1 VRTSPETMAQITE
14 GFLCPIC
21 MADLGDVIQLQLHF
35 DERHSKEDPAF
46 VQNLKDLF
54 GKAKQK
60 IKKGF
65 DDSSNFLGNELSS
78 DINSVNLSNNLQILN
93 DNHQTV
99 KLYGTEYS
107 SNVHPVSG
115 IQNSYLEESEVENV
129 IPLTNHID
137 YYRTERAKRADM
149 LAMDTNKLII
159 RLEKLMSSLPND
171 PVKRRTY
178 EQAIVSWLPEESV
191 KLCPNCA
198 KSFNLTRRKHHCRLC
213 GSIMCADCSDYVS
226 FELAR
231 RLFNPASISKYEG
244 NGEDNDG
251 SKNINGSI
259 SKNGSGKSF
268 EKSRINP
275 SYDNLAKNFAD
286 LTGMAESQQQFRS
299 CTFCAESLK
308 KRDARVS
315 LTTENLSPVLQRYY
329 EKLRQL
335 MQDGTKMSKEY
346 REIAEKLNAGEP
358 ATKLTIE
365 EAKRMRIHLLKAAE
379 NVDAVSKAMIG
390 LDEDESTKTL
400 RSRIRAASIN
410 FVKETLVGLPGI
422 PSEEEHAKLQELRKK
437 EAAKRIE
444 REQKAAAS
452 AKLKY
457 DQEISKRSAKL
468 ALANSSFGI
477 NTNRTSPRSSRQS
490 HKPKSQGVQYG
501 SGFVSSTSRA
511 KHIDTDDPIVLQMS
525 NLREFISQA
534 RTAGKHDDAKLLEE
548 NLRDL
553 QEEYQRQ
560 RKQLEENYN
569 SFKDVFGKKKSE
581 GGSLPHEASRGSSED
596 EFDENNPFFVGPDD
610 EMNELERVLKS
621 DGIEQTESV
630 RDMES
635 DFDETNPFHET
646 ENDEKLIADGSLDFD
661 EYDKSGRNP
670 FF

>member
-1 VRTSPETMAQITE
+1 MAQITE

-35 DERHSKEDPAF
+35 DERHSKEDPEF
-46 VQNLKDLF
+46 VQNLKNLF

-65 DDSSNFLGNELSS
+65 DEGSNFLGNELSS
-78 DINSVNLSNNLQILN
+78 DITNINLSNNIQLLN
-93 DNHQTV
+93 ENQQTV
-99 KLYGTEYS
+99 NLYGTEYS

-115 IQNSYLEESEVENV
+115 IQNSYLEESAIENV
-129 IPLTNHID
+129 IPEVNHFE

-159 RLEKLMSSLPND
+159 RLEKLMSAIPND
-171 PVKRRTY
+171 PVKRRSH

-198 KSFNLTRRKHHCRLC
+198 RSFNITRRKHHCRLC
-213 GSIMCADCSDYVS
+213 GSIMCADCSEYVP

-231 RLFNPASISKYEG
+231 RLINPASISKYES
-244 NGEDNDG
+244 NGENNEATRLLDG
-251 SKNINGSI
+251 NSSKS
-259 SKNGSGKSF
+259 GSGKSF
-268 EKSRINP
+268 SKSKLNP
-275 SYDNLAKNFAD
+275 SYDNLAKNIVD

-299 CTFCAESLK
+299 CTFCAENLQ

-315 LTTENLSPVLQRYY
+315 LTTENQSPVLQRYY

-335 MQDGTKMSKEY
+335 MQEGTKMSQEY
-346 REIAEKLNAGEP
+346 REIANKLNAGEP

-365 EAKRMRIHLLKAAE
+365 EAKRMRIRLLKAAE
-379 NVDAVSKAMIG
+379 NVDAVSKAMVG
-390 LDEDESTKTL
+390 LDEDESSKTL

-422 PSEEEHAKLQELRKK
+422 PSEEEHAKLQEQRKK
-437 EAAKRIE
+437 EAAKRIKE
-444 REQKAAAS
+444 EQKAAAT

-457 DQEISKRSAKL
+457 DQEVAKRSSKL
-468 ALANSSFGI
+468 NINNSSFGI
-477 NTNRTSPRSSRQS
+477 NPSRTSPRSIRQS
-490 HKPKSQGVQYG
+490 QKPKTQTVQYG
-501 SGFVSSTSRA
+501 SGFVSSTSKA
-511 KHIDTDDPIVLQMS
+511 KHNESDDPIVLQMS

-569 SFKDVFGKKKSE
+569 SFKDVFGKKKPESDN
-581 GGSLPHEASRGSSED
+581 SPHEMSCSNSED

-621 DGIEQTESV
+621 DELEESDQI
-630 RDMES
+630 RDMED
-635 DFDETNPFHET
+635 DFEETNPFHEPKN
-646 ENDEKLIADGSLDFD
+646 EEKLIADGSVDFD

>member
-1 VRTSPETMAQITE
+1 MAQITE

-35 DERHSKEDPAF
+35 DERHSKEDPEF
-46 VQNLKDLF
+46 VQNLKNLF

-65 DDSSNFLGNELSS
+65 DEGSNFLGNELSS
-78 DINSVNLSNNLQILN
+78 DITNINLSNNIQLLN
-93 DNHQTV
+93 ENQQTV
-99 KLYGTEYS
+99 NLYGTEYS

-115 IQNSYLEESEVENV
+115 IQNSYLEESAIENV
-129 IPLTNHID
+129 IPEVNHFE

-159 RLEKLMSSLPND
+159 RLEKLMSAIPND
-171 PVKRRTY
+171 PVKRRSH

-198 KSFNLTRRKHHCRLC
+198 RSFNITRRKHHCRLC
-213 GSIMCADCSDYVS
+213 GSIMCADCSEYVP

-231 RLFNPASISKYEG
+231 RLINPATISKYES
-244 NGEDNDG
+244 NGENNEATKLLDG
-251 SKNINGSI
+251 NSSKS
-259 SKNGSGKSF
+259 GSGKSF
-268 EKSRINP
+268 SKSKLNP
-275 SYDNLAKNFAD
+275 SYDNLAKNIVD

-299 CTFCAESLK
+299 CTFCAENLQ

-315 LTTENLSPVLQRYY
+315 LTTENQSPVLQRYY

-335 MQDGTKMSKEY
+335 MQEGTKMSQEY
-346 REIAEKLNAGEP
+346 REIANKLNAGEP

-365 EAKRMRIHLLKAAE
+365 EAKRMRIRLLKAAE
-379 NVDAVSKAMIG
+379 NVDAVSKAMVG
-390 LDEDESTKTL
+390 LDEDESSKTL

-422 PSEEEHAKLQELRKK
+422 PSEEEHAKLQEQRKK
-437 EAAKRIE
+437 EAAKKIKQ
-444 REQKAAAS
+444 EQQAAAT

-457 DQEISKRSAKL
+457 DQEVAKRSSKL
-468 ALANSSFGI
+468 NMNNSSFGI
-477 NTNRTSPRSSRQS
+477 NPNRTSPRSLRQS
-490 HKPKSQGVQYG
+490 QKPKTQTVQYG
-501 SGFVSSTSRA
+501 SGFVSSTSKA
-511 KHIDTDDPIVLQMS
+511 KHNDSDDPIVLQMS

-569 SFKDVFGKKKSE
+569 SFKDVFGKKKPESDN
-581 GGSLPHEASRGSSED
+581 SPHETSCSNSED

-621 DGIEQTESV
+621 DELEESDQI
-630 RDMES
+630 RDMED
-635 DFDETNPFHET
+635 DFEETNPFHEPKN
-646 ENDEKLIADGSLDFD
+646 EEKLIADGSVDFD

>member
-1 VRTSPETMAQITE
+1 MAQITE

-65 DDSSNFLGNELSS
+65 DDGSNLLGNELSS
-78 DINSVNLSNNLQILN
+78 DISNLALSNNLQILN
-93 DNHQTV
+93 ENQQTV
-99 KLYGTEYS
+99 SLYGTQYS

-115 IQNSYLEESEVENV
+115 ILNSYLEESEIENV
-129 IPLTNHID
+129 IPVTNYIE

-159 RLEKLMSSLPND
+159 RLEKLMSGLPHD
-171 PVKRRTY
+171 PVKRRSH

-198 KSFNLTRRKHHCRLC
+198 RSFNLTRRKHHCRLC
-213 GSIMCADCSDYVS
+213 GSIMCADCSDYVP

-231 RLFNPASISKYEG
+231 RLINPATISKYES
-244 NGEDNDG
+244 NGEYNDA
-251 SKNINGSI
+251 SKNIDGSI
-259 SKNGSGKSF
+259 TKSGHGKLFERSKL
-268 EKSRINP
+268 NP

-286 LTGMAESQQQFRS
+286 LTGMAEAQQQFRS

-315 LTTENLSPVLQRYY
+315 LTADNQSPVLQRYY

-379 NVDAVSKAMIG
+379 NVDAVSKAMIS
-390 LDEDESTKTL
+390 LDEDDSSKTL

-410 FVKETLVGLPGI
+410 FVKETLIGLPGI
-422 PSEEEHAKLQELRKK
+422 PSEQEHAKLQEERKK
-437 EAAKRIE
+437 EAAKRIQL
-444 REQKAAAS
+444 EQKAAAT
-452 AKLKY
+452 AKMKY
-457 DQEISKRSAKL
+457 DQEMAKRSSKL
-468 ALANSSFGI
+468 AVGNPSFGI
-477 NTNRTSPRSSRQS
+477 NSNCKTSPRSQRQS
-490 HKPKSQGVQYG
+490 QKPKGPTVQYG

-511 KHIDTDDPIVLQMS
+511 KHNDTDDPIVLQMS
-525 NLREFISQA
+525 NLREFINQA

-569 SFKDVFGKKKSE
+569 SFKDVFGKKPTERSA
-581 GGSLPHEASRGSSED
+581 LPNEMSPGDLED

-610 EMNELERVLKS
+610 EMNELEKVLKS
-621 DGIEQTESV
+621 EGTDKSNKTTDV
-630 RDMES
+630 ND
-635 DFDETNPFHET
+635 DLDETNPFHDPVNE
-646 ENDEKLIADGSLDFD
+646 EKLIADGSVDFD
-661 EYDKSGRNP
+661 EYDQSGRNP

>member
-1 VRTSPETMAQITE
+1 MAQITE

-35 DERHSKEDPAF
+35 DERHSKEDPEF
-46 VQNLKDLF
+46 VQNLKNLF

-65 DDSSNFLGNELSS
+65 DEGSNFLGNELSS
-78 DINSVNLSNNLQILN
+78 DITNINLSNNIQLLN
-93 DNHQTV
+93 ENQQTV
-99 KLYGTEYS
+99 NLYGTEYS

-115 IQNSYLEESEVENV
+115 IQNSYLEESAIENV
-129 IPLTNHID
+129 IPEVNHFE

-159 RLEKLMSSLPND
+159 RLEKLMSAIPND
-171 PVKRRTY
+171 PVKRRSH

-198 KSFNLTRRKHHCRLC
+198 RSFNITRRKHHCRLC
-213 GSIMCADCSDYVS
+213 GSIMCADCSEYVP

-231 RLFNPASISKYEG
+231 RLINPASISKYES
-244 NGEDNDG
+244 NGENNEATRLLDG
-251 SKNINGSI
+251 NSSKS
-259 SKNGSGKSF
+259 GSGKSF
-268 EKSRINP
+268 SKSKLNP
-275 SYDNLAKNFAD
+275 SYDNLAKNIVD

-299 CTFCAESLK
+299 CTFCAENLQ

-315 LTTENLSPVLQRYY
+315 LTTENQSPVLQRYY

-335 MQDGTKMSKEY
+335 MQEGTKMSQEY
-346 REIAEKLNAGEP
+346 REIANKLNAGEP

-365 EAKRMRIHLLKAAE
+365 EAKRMRIRLLKAAE
-379 NVDAVSKAMIG
+379 NVDAVSKAMVG
-390 LDEDESTKTL
+390 LDEDESSKTL

-422 PSEEEHAKLQELRKK
+422 PSEEEHAKLQEQRKK
-437 EAAKRIE
+437 EAAKRIKE
-444 REQKAAAS
+444 EQKAAAT

-457 DQEISKRSAKL
+457 DQEVAKRSSKL
-468 ALANSSFGI
+468 NINNSSFGI
-477 NTNRTSPRSSRQS
+477 NPNRTSPRSLRQS
-490 HKPKSQGVQYG
+490 QKPKTQTVQYG
-501 SGFVSSTSRA
+501 SGFVSSTSKA
-511 KHIDTDDPIVLQMS
+511 KHNDSDDPIVLQMS

-553 QEEYQRQ
+553 QEEFQRQ

-569 SFKDVFGKKKSE
+569 SFKDVFGKKKPESDN
-581 GGSLPHEASRGSSED
+581 SPHETSCGNSED

-621 DGIEQTESV
+621 DELEESDQI
-630 RDMES
+630 RDMED
-635 DFDETNPFHET
+635 DFEETNPFHEPKN
-646 ENDEKLIADGSLDFD
+646 EDKLIADGSVDFD